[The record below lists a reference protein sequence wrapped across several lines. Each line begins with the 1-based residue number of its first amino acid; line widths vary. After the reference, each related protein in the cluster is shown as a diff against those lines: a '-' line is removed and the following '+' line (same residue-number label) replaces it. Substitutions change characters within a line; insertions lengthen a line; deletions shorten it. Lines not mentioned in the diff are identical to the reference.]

1 MNLDFSTTDA
11 ASGQAPQAAATPS
24 TAAVHLQVEIHD
36 LHAHLFGIELTVNKP
51 AATQLLEL
59 PVWIPGSYLV
69 REFSKNLQ
77 HLTASQRGQP
87 VPLRQLDKHRWEVQ
101 ADPAAPLVL
110 RYRVYAFDNSVR
122 TAWLDSQ
129 RGFFNGTSLFL
140 AVDGQRDRPHDVELS
155 AQNAPADWQVATGLP
170 AVKTDRAGF
179 GRYRA
184 DNYDELVD
192 CPVELGAFFSGT
204 FQARAVPHRFVVAG
218 ATASFDSARLLAD
231 AQKIC
236 AAQLGFW
243 HPDQET
249 APFDAYLFML
259 NTVGD
264 GYGGLEHRN
273 STALIANRADL
284 PQIGATP
291 AANTSKPAVQAAAAA
306 PGDASDDH
314 AAAASGTSATLHSA
328 LIAAARAGAEAAAV
342 PSQHDGYVTLLG
354 LISHE
359 YFHSWNVK
367 RLRPAEF
374 ARYDYTRENYTE
386 LLWFFEGFTSYY
398 DDLILRRAGLINDA
412 TYLKLL
418 AKSINQLRQTPGRL
432 VQSVAQASFDAWV
445 KYYRPDEGTP
455 NGTVSYYGKGAL
467 VALCL
472 DLTLRAEN
480 STNLDQVMRAL
491 WSHCRAGPMSEADL
505 LTVLERIGGR
515 SYAPELAA
523 WVHGTD
529 ELPLQRLL
537 ATQGVSVLEEPSQ
550 LAQRLGLRVGDGA
563 PTSHGIVVKTVLSA
577 GAAERAGLAA
587 GDEWIG
593 IRLPGDGR
601 AAPRRT
607 AASAEQASAAGTRN
621 ATGKSWRLRK
631 LDELPMY
638 LGEAT
643 VFTALVARDQRLLEL
658 PFVLPHN
665 DPTWRLSLRDAAR
678 AAAWLSGSD
687 GSRAAAASPSRWS
700 AT

>member
-1 MNLDFSTTDA
+1 MNMDFSEISATARPAPKA
-11 ASGQAPQAAATPS
+11 AETPG
-24 TAAVHLQVEIHD
+24 AAVVHLRVEIDD
-36 LHAHLFGIELTVNKP
+36 LHAHLFGVELTVASP
-51 AATQLLEL
+51 AAAQRVEL

-69 REFSKNLQ
+69 REFSRNLRR
-77 HLTASQRGQP
+77 LTASQRGQP
-87 VPLRQLDKHRWEVQ
+87 VPLRQLDKHRWQVQ
-101 ADPAAPLVL
+101 ADPAAPLLL
-110 RYRVYAFDNSVR
+110 RYQIYAFDNSVR
-122 TAWLDSQ
+122 TAWLDSE

-140 AVDGQRDRPHDVELS
+140 AVDGQCDAPHDVELS
-155 AQNAPADWQVATGLP
+155 AHNAPADWQVATGLS
-170 AVKTDRAGF
+170 AVEIDRAGF

-184 DNYDELVD
+184 QNYDELVD

-204 FQARAVPHRFVVAG
+204 FDARTVPHRFVVAG
-218 ATASFDSARLLAD
+218 AAASFDSARLLAD
-231 AQKIC
+231 TQKIC
-236 AAQLGFW
+236 ETQLAFW
-243 HPDQET
+243 HPDGQP

-259 NTVGD
+259 NTVAD

-284 PQIGATP
+284 PQVGATP
-291 AANTSKPAVQAAAAA
+291 AAGTTKAAMPAATAATSVASGEPPDEPAAAA
-306 PGDASDDH
+306 PDSS
-314 AAAASGTSATLHSA
+314 AAMHNA
-328 LIAAARAGAEAAAV
+328 LMAAARAGAQAAAV
-342 PSQHDGYVTLLG
+342 PSQHDGYITLLG

-398 DDLILRRAGLINDA
+398 DDLFLRRAGLVNDA

-472 DLTLRAEN
+472 DLTLRAE
-480 STNLDQVMRAL
+480 TGANLDQAMRAL
-491 WSHCRAGPMSEADL
+491 WSHCRAGPMTEGDL
-505 LTVLERIGGR
+505 LGVLERIGGR

-537 ATQGVSVLEEPSQ
+537 ATQGVNVLEEPSQ
-550 LAQRLGLRVGDGA
+550 LAQRLGLRMSDGA
-563 PTSHGIVVKTVLSA
+563 VGQNGIVVKTVLSA

-593 IRLPGDGR
+593 IRLPGNVP
-601 AAPRRT
+601 APARGT
-607 AASAEQASAAGTRN
+607 ASSAQGASAPGSG
-621 ATGKSWRLRK
+621 WRLRK

-643 VFTALVARDQRLLEL
+643 TFIALVARDQRLLEL
-658 PFVLPHN
+658 QLTLPHD

-678 AAAWLSGSD
+678 AHAWLSGSNGKQTA
-687 GSRAAAASPSRWS
+687 GSA
-700 AT
+700 